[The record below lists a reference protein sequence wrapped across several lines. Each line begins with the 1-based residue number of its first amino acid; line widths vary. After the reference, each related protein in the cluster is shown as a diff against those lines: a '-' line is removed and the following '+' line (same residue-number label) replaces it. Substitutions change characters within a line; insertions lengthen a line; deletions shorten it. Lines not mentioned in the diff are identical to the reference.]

1 MPDRRT
7 GPPPKIH
14 SVRGLLH
21 SRSFTADAG
30 ATRASVCGH
39 RSNMNYSTPHQR
51 PPESRKAAPPNSGHC
66 EASTNPG
73 WISLRWPT
81 LIGSYNREAR
91 WLTPRNPRPSTRRRR
106 RRCCWP
112 RSHAR
117 TAVAAARPLDDR
129 KGDATRPSTH
139 ALPSSASRQLHPRA
153 RLPSWA
159 EAGPCYSRA
168 REIKKRTRQPAAPES
183 GVLGNHTFVVVM
195 KVDTHSAVSLPFPS
209 ARARP

>member
-112 RSHAR
+112 RSRAR

-129 KGDATRPSTH
+129 RGTLLAPARTRFLLRRRGNSTPAH
-139 ALPSSASRQLHPRA
+139 AYQAGRRRDLVTRA
-153 RLPSWA
+153 RVKSRSERVNPRRLRA
-159 EAGPCYSRA
+159 EFSAT
-168 REIKKRTRQPAAPES
+168 TRS
-183 GVLGNHTFVVVM
+183 
-195 KVDTHSAVSLPFPS
+195 SLS
-209 ARARP
+209 